1 MNPKIFVGAAV
12 GGMIAFLM
20 LFALP
25 GMSIISDVGE
35 GGFLSPSTQDQ
46 IVLPL
51 NIELFNFSIIEIDER
66 QATLEL
72 KFKVTN
78 PNFKSVMLQ
87 HVKYSVYLDGE
98 RVAAGGLG
106 GSPEGFVDTPNYFIV
121 LNERPLPVGEKFTVE
136 NTGNTPLLW
145 QALTNWKNSGV
156 EPDWRIT
163 GEAFF
168 NLSSLTSGQENI
180 LHYDFSRYN

>member
-1 MNPKIFVGAAV
+1 MNSKIFVGAAV
-12 GGMIAFLM
+12 GVLIVFLM

-35 GGFLSPSTQDQ
+35 ESFFSPSTQDQ
-46 IVLPL
+46 TVLPV
-51 NIELFNFSIIEIDER
+51 NIELFTFSIIEIDER

-98 RVAAGGLG
+98 RIAAGGIG
-106 GSPEGFVDTPNYFIV
+106 SSPEGFVDSPNYFLV
-121 LNERPLPVGEKFTVE
+121 LNERPLLVGEKITVK
-136 NTGNTPLLW
+136 NSGNTPILW
-145 QALTNWKNSGV
+145 EALNDWKNSGV

-163 GEAFF
+163 GETFF
-168 NLSSLTSGQENI
+168 NLSSLTAGQENI
-180 LHYDFSRYN
+180 LHFDFSKYD